1 MIRGVSRQIIE
12 VKKTQNPYF
21 ERALFF
27 VSPSFSDAERS
38 AMEREAQRM
47 LQELG
52 EPTGSARRRRRW
64 YLAVRMAGA
73 ALGGGALA
81 SAVMMMLL

>member
-27 VSPSFSDAERS
+27 VSPSFSDAER
-38 AMEREAQRM
+38 AAIEREAQRM

-73 ALGGGALA
+73 AVGGGALA
-81 SAVMMMLL
+81 SALLLLIL